1 MICKKLFRCGWTSGK
16 RRYLCQPSNYSVRLL
31 LRHAVRNKW
40 RKDDKDPHCALLFR
54 SPLLFSSH
62 FFQLHVTFTY
72 GTIHMELYVTYMHI
86 PRVVPIMFLLLI
98 VVSGFFFTFS
108 ELCFC
113 MMRVWRRSGFVVVV
127 ASIIIDSRRSDR
139 RLVSGRLSKTKRA
152 LTGRL
157 REPSKSGECFP
168 ESEKG
173 LRSPPLSAR
182 GCALNTP
189 FASHQAI
196 SSRQKFVKPMI

>member
-1 MICKKLFRCGWTSGK
+1 
-16 RRYLCQPSNYSVRLL
+16 
-31 LRHAVRNKW
+31 
-40 RKDDKDPHCALLFR
+40 
-54 SPLLFSSH
+54 
-62 FFQLHVTFTY
+62 
-72 GTIHMELYVTYMHI
+72 MELYVTYMHI
-86 PRVVPIMFLLLI
+86 PRVVPIIFLLLI

-157 REPSKSGECFP
+157 RERKRVKVTPSIGTR
-168 ESEKG
+168 
-173 LRSPPLSAR
+173 LRS
-182 GCALNTP
+182 
-189 FASHQAI
+189 
-196 SSRQKFVKPMI
+196 